1 MNALVCRFAAY
12 SENGRHLIDRQG
24 GPRFLHKSPRKVTG
38 CLKALRAYYRGT
50 QGIVDTIRN
59 SILVPRLAAELSSY
73 VAARWLRALVEHV
86 LRPTVLLRKRVLL
99 GPTSAPKHSSVG
111 LSVPDFSYREVIN
124 VSALAELIA
133 LNDPLGGAWVKTINR
148 WLAEEQPPHAPE
160 PETIR
165 RALTALGYDWVV
177 GLGLSGYKQ
186 HAIAMLHALC
196 RDGAYL
202 PALQARAIFK
212 RGRYIQDAIT
222 WHSVTSIGPRR
233 RRHSLPEESRLD
245 DAAKRCWIHSDG
257 RGIPTKATMPR
268 DLFSSQKL
276 YTAWCVLET
285 ALNGKASTLEGRMA
299 EADQTV
305 SSYVLSWV
313 DDITT
318 SLDSNPPSKPPS
330 VTKRR
335 P

>member
-1 MNALVCRFAAY
+1 M
-12 SENGRHLIDRQG
+12 
-24 GPRFLHKSPRKVTG
+24 
-38 CLKALRAYYRGT
+38 
-50 QGIVDTIRN
+50 
-59 SILVPRLAAELSSY
+59 PRLAAELSSY
-73 VAARWLRALVEHV
+73 VAARWLPALVEHV
-86 LRPTVLLRKRVLL
+86 LRPTVRLRKRVLL
-99 GPTSAPKHSSVG
+99 GPTSAPKRSSADF
-111 LSVPDFSYREVIN
+111 SAPNFSYRGMIN
-124 VSALAELIA
+124 ARALAELIA

-148 WLAEEQPPHAPE
+148 WLAEERPHAPE

-165 RALTALGYDWVV
+165 RALTALGFDWVV

-196 RDGAYL
+196 HDGADL
-202 PALQARAIFK
+202 PARQARAIFK
-212 RGRYIQDAIT
+212 RGRYIQDAIA
-222 WHSVTSIGPRR
+222 WHSVTSIRPRR
-233 RRHSLPEESRLD
+233 GRHSLPEESRLD
-245 DAAKRCWIHSDG
+245 EAAKRCWVDSDG

-285 ALNGKASTLEGRMA
+285 ALNGKASTLEDRMA

-313 DDITT
+313 DDTAT

>member
-12 SENGRHLIDRQG
+12 PENGRHLVDRQG
-24 GPRFLHKSPRKVTG
+24 GPRFLHKFPRKVTG

-50 QGIVDTIRN
+50 QGVLDTIRN

-86 LRPTVLLRKRVLL
+86 LHPTVRLRKRVLL
-99 GPTSAPKHSSVG
+99 GRTLAAKHSSVG
-111 LSVPDFSYREVIN
+111 LSVPDCSYREVVN

-148 WLAEEQPPHAPE
+148 WLAEERSHAPE

-165 RALTALGYDWVV
+165 RALTALGFDWVV

-196 RDGAYL
+196 RRGASL

-212 RGRYIQDAIT
+212 RGHYIQDAIA

-245 DAAKRCWIHSDG
+245 EAAKRCWADSDG
-257 RGIPTKATMPR
+257 RGIPTKANMPL

-285 ALNGKASTLEGRMA
+285 ALNGKSSTLEERMA

-305 SSYVLSWV
+305 SNYVLSWA
-313 DDITT
+313 DDITS
-318 SLDSNPPSKPPS
+318 SLDSNPPSKPAS
-330 VTKRR
+330 VKKRR
-335 P
+335 S